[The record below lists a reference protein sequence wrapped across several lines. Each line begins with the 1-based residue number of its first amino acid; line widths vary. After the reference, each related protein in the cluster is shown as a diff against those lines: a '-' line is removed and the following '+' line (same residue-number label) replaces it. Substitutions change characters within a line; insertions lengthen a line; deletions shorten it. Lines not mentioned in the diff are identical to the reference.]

1 MARNDG
7 DPAIPARVRRRPQQ
21 QRSKAVYERV
31 MEHARHLARERDFDA
46 ISIQELARGAGCSIG
61 SFYYRFGTKDE
72 FFRVL
77 VDDMIA
83 RRDEAVVDTFRIHKV
98 EDLPGELAR
107 EAVANHRA
115 YAGLLRSIIK
125 KHLEGKPVWEPI
137 SLLGHR
143 IAAEYVRRV
152 AEARGVP
159 LSRAQIERISFAFV
173 WLYGLLAQGLLG
185 LNAVYSLEMSFFEEE
200 AIASFQQAISH
211 ALETEDGWEN
221 RPAS

>member
-1 MARNDG
+1 V
-7 DPAIPARVRRRPQQ
+7 RVRRRPQQ
-21 QRSKAVYERV
+21 QRSKAAYERV
-31 MEHARHLARERDFDA
+31 IEHARHLAHERDFDA

-83 RRDEAVVDTFRIHKV
+83 RRDKAVQETFRAYAV
-98 EDLPGELAR
+98 ADLPAELAR

-125 KHLEGKPVWEPI
+125 KHLEGEPAWKPI
-137 SLLGHR
+137 SLLGRR
-143 IAAEYVRRV
+143 ITTEYTRRV
-152 AEARGVP
+152 AEARGAP
-159 LSRAQIERISFAFV
+159 LSAAQIERISFSFV

-185 LNAVYSLEMSFFEEE
+185 LNTIFGLEMSFFEEE

-211 ALETEDGWEN
+211 ALEATDN
-221 RPAS
+221 